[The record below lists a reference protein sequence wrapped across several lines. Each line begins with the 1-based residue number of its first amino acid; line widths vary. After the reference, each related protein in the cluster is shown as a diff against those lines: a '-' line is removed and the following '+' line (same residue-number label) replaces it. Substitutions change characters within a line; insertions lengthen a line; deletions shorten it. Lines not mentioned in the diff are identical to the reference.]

1 MTKLEQR
8 MFEEQLDVI
17 RKILKINPL
26 VVKWEILT
34 QEEANEMTEIMMK
47 ESPKLEVVHAR

>member
-34 QEEANEMTEIMMK
+34 QEEANKMTEIMMK